1 MFEFLIGGIIGV
13 FVAMIGFALI
23 LAFGSKI
30 DLAIMTN
37 VIIAFATVIAT
48 TIHFDFR
55 KTQKK
60 ERVWE
65 INKNVLL
72 ELALSLADVIE
83 DLEKATDHYFDVDQ
97 GIQYETGSSYSHPAE
112 LYQDFS
118 RKTFQLM
125 NAYKPLMTRELLK
138 SFDDFQTSQDNVYN
152 ALDSEGLSTFEAY
165 DHSLG
170 HHKTLKKELDQFI
183 KDVSGIEYV

>member
-97 GIQYETGSSYSHPAE
+97 GIQSICLKLALCVSSCCP
-112 LYQDFS
+112 FC
-118 RKTFQLM
+118 
-125 NAYKPLMTRELLK
+125 
-138 SFDDFQTSQDNVYN
+138 
-152 ALDSEGLSTFEAY
+152 
-165 DHSLG
+165 
-170 HHKTLKKELDQFI
+170 
-183 KDVSGIEYV
+183 